1 MIKVKENRDR
11 TERFDAK
18 VNRHKKRLRDP
29 LEIGEK
35 VLVLAQRLRK
45 KDAFG
50 RLHKSATENKSFLT
64 ETELSQYVED
74 QN

>member
-1 MIKVKENRDR
+1 MIKAKENRDR

-18 VNRHKKRLRDP
+18 VNRHKKRLRDL

-50 RLHKSATENKSFLT
+50 RLHKNTTENKSFLT
-64 ETELSQYVED
+64 ETELLQYVKD